1 MTFQFFLSNN
11 SGLQK
16 NIHLRITDNQQNK
29 TYNFC
34 TDLSISE
41 ESWDKEKQRPCNIY
55 RKNHKMLNVKLDCI
69 KKKITG
75 YIHHK
80 EADHKK
86 ILRREISCEI
96 QKICKGIE
104 DPLQEN
110 TLLYYMQWYI
120 DSKKDLICH
129 STYKR
134 YKVFF
139 HLLERFEGFLC
150 KSFDIDDVNSD
161 FIRDFM
167 IFGKKEEYSE
177 NTTYRTIHF
186 IKTILNFV
194 ERKGIRT
201 CVREL
206 ELRREKQKKE
216 VITLTEKEITKIQK
230 TSVPEELQAA
240 KDWLL
245 ISCYTGQRFSDFIRF
260 NIQQVHIIEGKT
272 CLSFAQQKTKKEIFL
287 PLHPKILHII
297 ERNENC
303 FPKTMNIQ
311 HYNRSIKEIAKLA
324 HLNESLKSRKRIGYR
339 SKEVQTEKWE
349 TLSSHIGRRSFATNF
364 YGKIPT
370 PLLMEATGHST
381 EQMFLRYINP
391 VNKDR
396 ILSLSNYFDTID
408 KGRMTY
414 QY

>member
-1 MTFQFFLSNN
+1 MTLQFFLSENC
-11 SGLQK
+11 GTQK
-16 NIHLRITDNQQNK
+16 NIHLVITENQQNK
-29 TYNFC
+29 KYNFR
-34 TDLSISE
+34 TNLSISE
-41 ESWDKEKQRPCNIY
+41 ENWDKEKQRPCNIY
-55 RKNHKMLNVKLDCI
+55 IKKYKILNTKLDCI

-75 YIHHK
+75 YI
-80 EADHKK
+80 DNKK
-86 ILRREISCEI
+86 ILRREISC
-96 QKICKGIE
+96 KIKNIGNGVQ
-104 DPLQEN
+104 DPPQEN

-139 HLLERFEGFLC
+139 RLMERFEGFLC
-150 KSFDIDDVNSD
+150 KSVYIENVDSD

-167 IFGKKEEYSE
+167 VFGKKEEYSE
-177 NTTYRTIHF
+177 NTIYRTIHF

-216 VITLTEKEITKIQK
+216 VVTLTEKEIIKIQK
-230 TSVPEELQAA
+230 TVVPKELQAA

-260 NIQQVHIIEGKT
+260 NTQQLHSIEGKT
-272 CLSFAQQKTKKEIFL
+272 CLSFEQQKTKKEIFL
-287 PLHPKILHII
+287 PLHPKVLHII
-297 ERNENC
+297 EQNENR
-303 FPKTMNIQ
+303 FPKIMDIQ
-311 HYNRSIKEIAKLA
+311 HYNKYIKEIAKLA

-396 ILSLSNYFDTID
+396 ILSLGNYFDKID
-408 KGRMTY
+408 EGKMAY